1 MSKTVKQWILPG
13 VVVIGIL
20 TLLMGCKPETRQ
32 SSLARPEAGQSPL
45 AMPAMGQSPLATP
58 EEVGMPS
65 QDNGRP
71 RTVPPPG
78 TPNPTPTP
86 LPDRGVRAE
95 VAQEVVAQA
104 STSSPLGTRFRFFG
118 PATDGKTVVGTIS
131 QDNKDRVAA
140 IDLTSGKSQ
149 ILSDAQNQINEPR
162 VSGRY
167 VVWTTLHELYF
178 YDLENGQSGQ
188 LDSGLA
194 TQHAR
199 ISGNV
204 VVWEHGHNT
213 GLEIRGHDFLTNKDF
228 LIGTQPHAAA
238 PEISGDWVVYESGVE
253 QPSYAGLRV
262 VNIKTQ
268 EDIHL
273 GEVFLGTQESPYVPP
288 LYAIDVPWVA
298 WSRGG
303 QSPSPA
309 LYLYN
314 LNTRTTYTVTI
325 PSWGESLSKPSPI
338 TINPMYLTMSNRV
351 VIFSGYYQ
359 DIGYDIERQVFFS
372 LPTNAPYG
380 FDKLGWS
387 IAGDQLVWVLSS
399 GPYGQEESHIYTTQ
413 IIRDK

>member
-1 MSKTVKQWILPG
+1 MNLKVKRTKFLNTIVLA
-13 VVVIGIL
+13 IL
-20 TLLMGCKPETRQ
+20 TWLALTACKPETGR
-32 SSLARPEAGQSPL
+32 
-45 AMPAMGQSPLATP
+45 SPLATP
-58 EEVGMPS
+58 GMMEAQS
-65 QDNGRP
+65 RDGGRP

-95 VAQEVVAQA
+95 VAQPFALQA
-104 STSSPLGTRFRFFG
+104 DSVPAFAAASRLRFYA
-118 PATDGKTVVGTIS
+118 PATDGKTLVGFARKDE
-131 QDNKDRVAA
+131 QDNLSVVAV
-140 IDLTSGKSQ
+140 DLASGKMRQ
-149 ILSDAQNQINEPR
+149 LAEMQEQPYEPR

-178 YDLENGQSGQ
+178 YDLETGQSGQ

-194 TQHAR
+194 TRHAR

-204 VVWEHGHNT
+204 VTWGRNAYAILGYNFDNGKSFTVPMQSNVFGAQIE
-213 GLEIRGHDFLTNKDF
+213 F
-228 LIGTQPHAAA
+228 
-238 PEISGDWVVYESGVE
+238 SGQWVVYQALVSG
-253 QPSYAGLRV
+253 PSYAELRA
-262 VNIKTQ
+262 VNIRTQ
-268 EDIHL
+268 EDIYL
-273 GEVFLGTQESPYVPP
+273 GEIFIGTQDSPYVPP
-288 LYAIDVPWVA
+288 LYAIDAPWVA

-314 LNTRTTYTVTI
+314 LDTRTAYTVTI
-325 PSWGESLSKPSPI
+325 PSWGESLSEPSPI

-359 DIGYDIERQVFFS
+359 DMGYDIERQVFFS

-399 GPYGQEESHIYTTQ
+399 GPYGQEESQLYTAK